1 MSRNDDYTTGN
12 LLDFLYHQ
20 KYYKLIDIV
29 LRRQTDT
36 SIPQQINFTGKL
48 EKDGGATISFYC
60 WKSAK
65 SYSKFLLDLLSVTE

>member
-60 WKSAK
+60 
-65 SYSKFLLDLLSVTE
+65 

>member
-12 LLDFLYHQ
+12 LLDFLCHQ

-60 WKSAK
+60 
-65 SYSKFLLDLLSVTE
+65 